1 MHQPAL
7 CDTALAGRTWEFEPG
22 DQGIELCCVSSG
34 RDTDNKSAF
43 DVQGTVT
50 PLVLEAAVANLQTVL
65 FRGDRET
72 LLKRCWQN
80 NLNWWNIKVGLAF
93 TQPHPVCPCGMCY
106 SLSYLLISNR
116 NKQTVMLSLWVL
128 IGREW
133 AASHSFLFRSQT
145 WLQIRFM
152 MNWPWVWVSFTISAP
167 IVKRVTVYEKA
178 GPQWVL
184 KGNIKLKQGL
194 QEFVLFQKRYYHTS
208 DITNHI
214 KWRQRATAPR
224 AWGFYSSQ
232 EFRKKT
238 HLNEKLYS
246 EGH

>member
-1 MHQPAL
+1 MKYQSWPRIYS
-7 CDTALAGRTWEFEPG
+7 TTSS
-22 DQGIELCCVSSG
+22 VSLW
-34 RDTDNKSAF
+34 
-43 DVQGTVT
+43 DVLQS
-50 PLVLEAAVANLQTVL
+50 VLSVNLQQKQANGDAITVST
-65 FRGDRET
+65 D
-72 LLKRCWQN
+72 W
-80 NLNWWNIKVGLAF
+80 
-93 TQPHPVCPCGMCY
+93 P
-106 SLSYLLISNR
+106 
-116 NKQTVMLSLWVL
+116 WVSGFSQL
-128 IGREW
+128 P
-133 AASHSFLFRSQT
+133 FFRSQT

-167 IVKRVTVYEKA
+167 IVKRVTVYEEA